1 MGGGAVESVGGH
13 FHDAHGIFFD
23 ASRRH
28 GFSLHKNSGVAK
40 RDVRLAVMGGL
51 EGSGCWLGAVLG
63 GFVGVRSL
71 VEFGDEHWGE
81 IDQAILA
88 FDARKV
94 AAMADQFVGDLIND
108 ESGFGGGGE
117 GIESVL

>member
-1 MGGGAVESVGGH
+1 M
-13 FHDAHGIFFD
+13 
-23 ASRRH
+23 
-28 GFSLHKNSGVAK
+28 
-40 RDVRLAVMGGL
+40 
-51 EGSGCWLGAVLG
+51 G

-94 AAMADQFVGDLIND
+94 ATMADQFVGDLIND

>member
-1 MGGGAVESVGGH
+1 M
-13 FHDAHGIFFD
+13 
-23 ASRRH
+23 
-28 GFSLHKNSGVAK
+28 
-40 RDVRLAVMGGL
+40 
-51 EGSGCWLGAVLG
+51 
-63 GFVGVRSL
+63 RSL

-117 GIESVL
+117 GIKSIL